1 MGGNIVKKG
10 LDGVVVAESG
20 MSYIDGEKGILIYRG
35 HLIEDLADKSNFEEV
50 LYLLWNERLPKKS
63 ELLEFK
69 GMLKDK
75 RELPEGI
82 LRSIEE
88 LTIQGETPMAALR
101 TAVSM
106 ISAYDNEDEVVGDKD
121 LIFERGMNI
130 TAKIPT
136 IIAAFDRFRR
146 GEKNIE
152 PRRDLDH
159 AANFLYMLTGETP
172 DEVLSKTLDI
182 ALILHCDHGLNA
194 STFAARVTVSTLADI
209 YGAITSAIG
218 CLSGPLHGGANQ
230 KVMKMLLE
238 IEDKKINPEI
248 WVKNALDGGRKIPG
262 FGHRVY
268 KIKDPRANI
277 LGEMSESMGI
287 SKGDLKW
294 HEYSRIIEKFVE
306 EKKGLAANVDFYSA
320 SAYYQMGIASD
331 LYTPIFAMSRIGGWV
346 GHIIEQY
353 SGNRLIRPRA
363 NYVGEMEAT
372 YTSIDKR

>member
-1 MGGNIVKKG
+1 MEENVVRKG
-10 LDGVVVAESG
+10 LDGVVVSESG

-35 HLIEDLADKSNFEEV
+35 HLIEDLAEKSNFEEV

-63 ELLEFK
+63 ELKEFK
-69 GMLKDK
+69 EILKDK

-82 LRSIEE
+82 LRAIEE

-106 ISAYDNEDEVVGDKD
+106 ISAYDNDEEVVGDID
-121 LIFERGMNI
+121 LIFKRGMNI

-136 IIAAFDRFRR
+136 IIAAFDQFRR
-146 GEKNIE
+146 GEKDIK

-209 YGAITSAIG
+209 YSAITSAIG
-218 CLSGPLHGGANQ
+218 CLGGPLHGGANQ

-238 IEDKKINPEI
+238 IEDEKIKPEV
-248 WVKNALDGGRKIPG
+248 WVKNELDGGRKIPG

-294 HEYSRIIEKFVE
+294 HEYSRIIEKYVE

-320 SAYYQMGIASD
+320 SAYYQMGIAID

-363 NYVGEMEAT
+363 NYVGMMEST
-372 YTSIDKR
+372 YTPIDKR

>member
-1 MGGNIVKKG
+1 MGENIVRKG

-35 HLIEDLADKSNFEEV
+35 HLIEDLAEKSNFEEV

-63 ELLEFK
+63 ELKEFK
-69 GMLKDK
+69 EILKDK

-82 LRSIEE
+82 LRAIEE

-106 ISAYDNEDEVVGDKD
+106 ISAYDNDEEVVGDID
-121 LIFERGMNI
+121 LIFKRGMNI

-136 IIAAFDRFRR
+136 IIAAFDQFRR
-146 GEKNIE
+146 GEKDIK

-209 YGAITSAIG
+209 YSAITSAIG

-238 IEDKKINPEI
+238 IEDEKIKPEV
-248 WVKNALDGGRKIPG
+248 WVKNELNGGRKIPG

-268 KIKDPRANI
+268 KIKDPRADI

-294 HEYSRIIEKFVE
+294 HEYSRIIEKYVE

-353 SGNRLIRPRA
+353 SENRLIRPRA
-363 NYVGEMEAT
+363 NYVGMMEST
-372 YTSIDKR
+372 YTPIDKR